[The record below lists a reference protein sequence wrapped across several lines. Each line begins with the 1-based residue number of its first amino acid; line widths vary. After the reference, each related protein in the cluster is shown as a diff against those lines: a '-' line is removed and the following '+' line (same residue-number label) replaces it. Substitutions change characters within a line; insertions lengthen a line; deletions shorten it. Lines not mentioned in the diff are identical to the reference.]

1 MTRPP
6 KDARQEMRGA
16 VERWSSQIDDPTELR
31 RILLEA
37 TGAKLPGRPAI
48 DDTPALGEM
57 AQRLRDGRAGSIS
70 EAARQVAGLIEA
82 ARPHMIYALRKRLAR
97 KFREIARS

>member
-16 VERWSSQIDDPTELR
+16 VERWSAQINDPTELR
-31 RILLEA
+31 RILIEA

-48 DDTPALGEM
+48 AREVDYRLGKE
-57 AQRLRDGRAGSIS
+57 GG
-70 EAARQVAGLIEA
+70 E
-82 ARPHMIYALRKRLAR
+82 K
-97 KFREIARS
+97 